1 MWLIDKLWSGQK
13 FEPQKDA
20 KGSKKYERSSRNISI
35 V

>member
-20 KGSKKYERSSRNISI
+20 KGSKKI
-35 V
+35 